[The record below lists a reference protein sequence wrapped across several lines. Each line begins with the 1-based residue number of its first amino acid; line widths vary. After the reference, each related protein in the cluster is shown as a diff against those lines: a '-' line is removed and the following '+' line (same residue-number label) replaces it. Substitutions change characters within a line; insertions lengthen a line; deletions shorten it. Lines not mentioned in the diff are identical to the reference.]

1 MPINAISNDTQAKKT
16 ATAATRRNDL
26 GKKDIFL
33 KLLVAQMKFQD
44 PLKPQDPT
52 KMSAQLAQ
60 FNMVEQQTNTNQ
72 LLEKILA
79 KNSGGGNTD
88 TAAAWL
94 GRHVTVK
101 QSKIHFTGTPQTFT
115 ARLAQAASQ
124 ASVTILDAA
133 GKPVRTM
140 QTGALNAGVNPL
152 SWDGRTDS
160 GAKAAQG
167 DYTIAINATD
177 LQGQKVDAKILRT
190 GTVEAVRFTT
200 DGSQLMV
207 AGIAAGMSDITEIR
221 P

>member
-1 MPINAISNDTQAKKT
+1 MPINAVSSATQAKATT
-16 ATAATRRNDL
+16 ADTRQNDI

-79 KNSGGGNTD
+79 KNTGGGSTD
-88 TAAAWL
+88 TAATWL
-94 GRHVTVK
+94 GHNVTIR
-101 QSKIHFTGTPQTFT
+101 QNKIHFNGTPQSFT
-115 ARLAQAASQ
+115 AQLSQAASQ
-124 ASVTILDAA
+124 ATVTILDAA

-140 QTGALNAGVNPL
+140 QTGALNVGANPL
-152 SWDGRTDS
+152 GWDGLTDS
-160 GAKAAQG
+160 GATAVQG

-177 LQGQKVDAKILRT
+177 LQGQKVDAKILRS
-190 GTVEAVRFTT
+190 GIVDAVRFTT

-207 AGIAAGMSDITEIR
+207 AGIAAGTADITEIR